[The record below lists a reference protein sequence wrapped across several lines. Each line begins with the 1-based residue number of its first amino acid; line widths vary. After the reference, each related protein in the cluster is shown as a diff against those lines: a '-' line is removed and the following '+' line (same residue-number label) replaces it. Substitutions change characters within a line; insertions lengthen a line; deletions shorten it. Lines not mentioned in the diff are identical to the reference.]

1 MTKVSDVYKY
11 IDSFAPFRTQDSW
24 DNSGLLA
31 GDENAQVHKALVALD
46 AENRIIDEAHREG
59 CELLITHH
67 PVIFHPLKTVC
78 FDDPAGRLVR
88 YGMSCICAH
97 TNLDSAQY
105 GISDMML
112 YRLGF
117 KNCHELVQINRR
129 DSLSDRAVGYG
140 AIGECSEMT
149 PEELA
154 KLCAERF
161 RCVAIKY
168 VAGKRNIK
176 TGAPAAMK
184 SLGLDWAP
192 AALAGPMGAK
202 KVATAFAVSLTINTM
217 FAPAMM
223 VAHKVAD
230 LHLEHYGGRLES
242 LRRMPR
248 PGALLRAV
256 DWEAMWDIVLFRG
269 VVFFWIPAHTVT
281 FLLPEAFRVLFAAA
295 LGAVLGLI
303 LAWAGGRRS
312 ASAPAAAEADAG

>member
-1 MTKVSDVYKY
+1 MKRSPHPRGDLSCLAVCVIIVAAFLFSDTVLRGYLTVTA
-11 IDSFAPFRTQDSW
+11 D
-24 DNSGLLA
+24 
-31 GDENAQVHKALVALD
+31 
-46 AENRIIDEAHREG
+46 
-59 CELLITHH
+59 H
-67 PVIFHPLKTVC
+67 P
-78 FDDPAGRLVR
+78 
-88 YGMSCICAH
+88 
-97 TNLDSAQY
+97 
-105 GISDMML
+105 
-112 YRLGF
+112 
-117 KNCHELVQINRR
+117 
-129 DSLSDRAVGYG
+129 
-140 AIGECSEMT
+140 
-149 PEELA
+149 
-154 KLCAERF
+154 
-161 RCVAIKY
+161 Y
-168 VAGKRNIK
+168 VAGFCKFALLATFGESLAQRLRSGRWLPEGFGLVPRAVVWGLLGVCI
-176 TGAPAAMK
+176 TLAFAIFSAGAPAAMK

-242 LRRMPR
+242 LRRMPH